1 VSDEIDQTVEAEEFS
16 VEDELTIMGLKVTW
30 RPT

>member
-1 VSDEIDQTVEAEEFS
+1 MSDTEDQQESQEPSF
-16 VEDELTIMGLKVTW
+16 EDELTIMGLKVTW